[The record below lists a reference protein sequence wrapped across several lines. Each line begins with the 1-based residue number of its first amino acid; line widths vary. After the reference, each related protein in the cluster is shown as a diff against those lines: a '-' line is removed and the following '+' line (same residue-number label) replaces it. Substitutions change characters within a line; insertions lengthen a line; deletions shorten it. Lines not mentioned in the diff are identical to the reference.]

1 MADNFGR
8 NIYKFTIDPPVSG
21 LSRSF
26 DVLVDAV
33 NRRSAN
39 LTVQSFFARYNK
51 FEVKMVDAPE
61 YCISI
66 PELGI
71 LHDPASHLTVGA
83 QA

>member
-1 MADNFGR
+1 MDNFGH
-8 NIYKFTIDPPVSG
+8 NIHRITIDPPVSG
-21 LSRSF
+21 LGGSF
-26 DVLVDAV
+26 DVLVHAV

-39 LTVQSFFARYNK
+39 LTVQSFFARYEK
-51 FEVKMVDAPE
+51 YEVKLVDAPE